1 MNKDIRYFNDHGYN
15 VELEKLSRQLISF
28 RELLRLIREIDPEC
42 DNLDSLFKVMNAKT
56 GFLNSK
62 MSFDAMNMS
71 AEYNQL
77 LALQAA
83 SKDIDVQTL
92 NGKTLEFHEGF
103 LEHLKTMHT
112 TYYSPTQLKS
122 LKAINEALET
132 FNKLPFEHRKLIA
145 SNSSFELVK
154 NPFFDR
160 QFN

>member
-1 MNKDIRYFNDHGYN
+1 MNNKQVRNFDDHAYN
-15 VELEKLSRQLISF
+15 VRLEQLTKQLVSFKELI
-28 RELLRLIREIDPEC
+28 RLIKEIEPEC

-71 AEYNQL
+71 SEYNQL
-77 LALQAA
+77 LALQNA

-92 NGKTLEFHEGF
+92 DRTLEFHDGF

-112 TYYSPTQLKS
+112 TYYTPTQLKS
-122 LKAINEALET
+122 LKAIDEALDK

-145 SNSSFELVK
+145 SNNSFELVK
-154 NPFFDR
+154 SPFFNR
-160 QFN
+160 QF